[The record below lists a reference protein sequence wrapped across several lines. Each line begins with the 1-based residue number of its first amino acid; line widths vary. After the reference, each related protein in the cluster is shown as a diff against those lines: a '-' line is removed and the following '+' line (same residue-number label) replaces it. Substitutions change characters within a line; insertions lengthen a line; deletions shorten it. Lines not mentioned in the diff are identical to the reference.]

1 MNKKITSKAVKIK
14 LIAMD
19 IDGVLT
25 HGDIV
30 IMESGEEIKSWNAK
44 DRLGIF
50 AARNAGGIR
59 FAWISGRKC
68 RQVEDRAK
76 ELGIEAVYLGSL
88 DKKNAFRALLKKF
101 KLKSDEVAY
110 IGDDLVDIPLLRKT
124 GLSASPADAVNE
136 VKNIVDYVCRAKGG
150 QGVLREVIE
159 LVLKSQGKWQK
170 AIKKFVE

>member
-1 MNKKITSKAVKIK
+1 MNKKITGKAVKIK

-25 HGDIV
+25 PGDIV
-30 IMESGEEIKSWNAK
+30 IMESGEEIKTWNAK

-68 RQVEDRAK
+68 RQVMDRAK

-88 DKKNAFRALLKKF
+88 DKKTAFSDILKKF
-101 KLKSDEVAY
+101 KLKSEEVAY

-124 GLSASPADAVNE
+124 GLSASPADAVND
-136 VKNIVDYVCRAKGG
+136 VKNMVDYICLAKGG

-159 LVLKSQGKWQK
+159 LVLKSQGKWQR
-170 AIKKFVE
+170 AIKKFIE